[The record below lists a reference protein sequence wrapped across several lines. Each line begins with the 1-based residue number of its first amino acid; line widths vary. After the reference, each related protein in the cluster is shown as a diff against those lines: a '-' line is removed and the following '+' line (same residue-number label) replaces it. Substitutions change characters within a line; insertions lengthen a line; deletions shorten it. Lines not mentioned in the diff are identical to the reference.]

1 MDQKLLQEIGL
12 TKTESLVYWALLQLG
27 PSLAGKISR
36 KSGVHRRSVYDAMD
50 RLIEKGLVS
59 YILKNNQRYYQA
71 TNPEK
76 LIQIMK
82 DKERI
87 VHDVLPELKAQYEF
101 SKEKEETNFYRGK
114 EGVKYIFEDMIRE
127 KDTVLVIG
135 ASPNANEI
143 IKYYFPKYDKR
154 RIEEKINVKLIYDES
169 FKPVKDIPQAD
180 IRYLPAGYG
189 SNAATNIYAD
199 KVAIII
205 WLEKPLAILIKNK
218 EVAKSYRK
226 YFELLWKIAK
236 K

>member
-1 MDQKLLQEIGL
+1 
-12 TKTESLVYWALLQLG
+12 LLQLG

-59 YILKNNQRYYQA
+59 YIIQNNQRYYQA
-71 TNPEK
+71 TDPEK
-76 LIQIMK
+76 LVQLVR
-82 DKERI
+82 DKERSLMDI
-87 VHDVLPELKAQYEF
+87 LPELKAQHDF

-114 EGVKYIFEDMIRE
+114 EGVKYIFEDMLDE

-135 ASPNANEI
+135 ASANANEI
-143 IKYYFPKYDKR
+143 VKYYFPKFDTR
-154 RIEEKINVKLIYDES
+154 RAKEKIKVRLIYDES
-169 FKPVKDIPQAD
+169 FKPVTGIPLAE
-180 IRYLPAGYG
+180 IKYLPEGYG

-205 WLEKPLAILIKNK
+205 WLERPLAILIKNA

-236 K
+236 N

>member
-1 MDQKLLQEIGL
+1 MDYKLLQEIGL
-12 TKTESLVYWALLQLG
+12 TKTEALVYWALLQLG

-59 YILKNNQRYYQA
+59 YILQNNQRYYQA

-76 LIQIMK
+76 LIQLIK
-82 DKERI
+82 DRERI
-87 VHDVLPELKAQYEF
+87 VHEILPDLKAQYEF

-114 EGVKYIFEDMIRE
+114 EGIKYIFEDMMSE

-135 ASPNANEI
+135 ASANVNEI

-154 RIEEKINVKLIYDES
+154 RVKEKVKVRLIYDETL
-169 FKPVKDIPQAD
+169 KPVKGIPLSE
-180 IRYLPAGYG
+180 IKYLPVGYG
-189 SNAATNIYAD
+189 SNAATNVYAD

-205 WLEKPLAILIKNK
+205 WTEKPIAVLIKNK
-218 EVAKSYRK
+218 EVAQSYRK
-226 YFELLWKIAK
+226 YFELLWNIAK